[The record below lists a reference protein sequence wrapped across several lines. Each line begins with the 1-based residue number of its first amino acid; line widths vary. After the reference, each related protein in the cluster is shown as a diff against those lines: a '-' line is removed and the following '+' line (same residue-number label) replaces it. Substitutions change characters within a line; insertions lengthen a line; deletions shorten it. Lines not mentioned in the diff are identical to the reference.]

1 MRLYIA
7 TENAGKLREMRA
19 IFGAALP
26 AVQLFCIADLPEVK
40 RTAYKAEETA
50 TTYAGNALIKVKA
63 LGPLVGADAWVL
75 GEDSG
80 FEVEALR
87 GAPGVYSARYA
98 ENDAA
103 RCAKIL
109 RALEG
114 MPGKERRAQFVA
126 CVALLDPGGNP
137 TLFFGRKTGFVAP
150 AAKGGNGFGYDS
162 IFCPELGGPT
172 WGELTGAEKNND
184 SHRSRALQ
192 SVMTYLKSMEVPG

>member
-1 MRLYIA
+1 MTLFIA

-26 AVQLFCIADLPEVK
+26 DAQLFCIADLPEEK
-40 RTAYKAEETA
+40 RVAYKAEETA
-50 TTYAGNALIKVKA
+50 ATYAGNALIKVKA
-63 LGPLVGADAWVL
+63 LAPLVGDGAWVL

-98 ENDAA
+98 ESDAA
-103 RCAKIL
+103 RCTKIL

-114 MPGKERRAQFVA
+114 KPQEQRCAQFVA

-137 TLFFGRKTGFVAP
+137 TFFFGRKTGFVAP
-150 AAKGGNGFGYDS
+150 AVRGAHGFGYDP
-162 IFCPELGGPT
+162 IFCPEPGGPT
-172 WGELTGAEKNND
+172 WAELGAAEKNND
-184 SHRSRALQ
+184 SHRSRALH
-192 SVMTYLKSMEVPG
+192 SAIAYLKTARGSM